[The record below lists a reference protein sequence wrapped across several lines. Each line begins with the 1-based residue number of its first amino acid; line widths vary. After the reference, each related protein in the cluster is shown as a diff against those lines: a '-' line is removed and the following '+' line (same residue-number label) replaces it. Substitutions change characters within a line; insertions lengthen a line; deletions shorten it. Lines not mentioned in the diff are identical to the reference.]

1 MSESNEQFEEILKE
15 VNSEVDVDNSKS
27 MNSVSTDDASESDS
41 ELSYPHEKIMKEEGI
56 TKNDLPDD
64 LRKMVITFER
74 KRRMATTKKASE
86 ATFLK
91 IQNLSTLI
99 ADQIVNYIESDIPTK
114 EDGGGIE
121 GMGMD
126 DVGVDD
132 GGVDD
137 GGIDDLGD
145 GDVNIDDDIE
155 SKESG
160 GMFKGILGGILDW

>member
-27 MNSVSTDDASESDS
+27 INSVSTDDASESDS

-99 ADQIVNYIESDIPTK
+99 ADKIVDYIESDIPTK

-121 GMGMD
+121 GMEGME
-126 DVGVDD
+126 GMEM
-132 GGVDD
+132 DD

-155 SKESG
+155 SKENG

>member
-15 VNSEVDVDNSKS
+15 VNSEVDMDNSKS
-27 MNSVSTDDASESDS
+27 INSASTDDVSESDS
-41 ELSYPHEKIMKEEGI
+41 ELRYPHEKIMKEEGI
-56 TKNDLPDD
+56 TKNDLPDE

-99 ADQIVNYIESDIPTK
+99 ADKIVDFIESDIPTK

-121 GMGMD
+121 GMEM
-126 DVGVDD
+126 DD
-132 GGVDD
+132 GGIDD

>member
-15 VNSEVDVDNSKS
+15 VNSEVDVDSSKS
-27 MNSVSTDDASESDS
+27 INSVSTDDVSESDS

-56 TKNDLPDD
+56 TKNDLPED

-99 ADQIVNYIESDIPTK
+99 ADKIVDYIESDIPTK

-121 GMGMD
+121 GVDDMGMGGD
-126 DVGVDD
+126 DF
-132 GGVDD
+132 DD

>member
-15 VNSEVDVDNSKS
+15 VNSEVDVDNSKT
-27 MNSVSTDDASESDS
+27 MNTPSNDDVSVSDS

-56 TKNDLPDD
+56 TKNDLPDE

-99 ADQIVNYIESDIPTK
+99 ADKIIDYTESDIPTK

-121 GMGMD
+121 GME
-126 DVGVDD
+126 GVEMDD
-132 GGVDD
+132 GGIDD